1 MKFLRERR
9 GDPRPYFLEVAP
21 YAPHGR
27 VDDNP
32 AYADESL
39 FPAAYRDQPG
49 GSKKRG
55 DCGLVGCRE
64 PHHPGP
70 AGVPRPR
77 FRRSGTAART
87 R

>member
-27 VDDNP
+27 VDDDP

-39 FPAAYRDQPG
+39 FPPPTATNRAAPR
-49 GSKKRG
+49 KRG
-55 DCGLVGCRE
+55 DCGLVGCRGLTTR
-64 PHHPGP
+64 GP
-70 AGVPRPR
+70 AGVPRPAVPP
-77 FRRSGTAART
+77 SGTAVRT
-87 R
+87 P